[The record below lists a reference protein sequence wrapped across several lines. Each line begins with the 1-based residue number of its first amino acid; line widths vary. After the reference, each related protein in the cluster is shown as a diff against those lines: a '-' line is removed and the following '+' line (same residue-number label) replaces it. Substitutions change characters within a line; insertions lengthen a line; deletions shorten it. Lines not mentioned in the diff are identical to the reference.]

1 MRLKADEVEAQ
12 LRRRGLAALYFVS
25 GDEPLRRIEI
35 VAAIR
40 DAALAGGHAER
51 VVLYAEAGFDW
62 QALRHHLDSPSLF
75 SATRLIEL
83 RLGESGPGVQG
94 SKAIIACA
102 ERPPTG
108 DVVLITASG
117 LDAKARQSAW
127 YRALDKSGV
136 VIEVRPVSPA
146 MLPRWI
152 MERAQRL
159 GLTLEHEAAAF
170 LSERVENNSLA
181 ANQEIEKL
189 ALSAPGG
196 RIGLAELQGAI
207 ADNSRYDA
215 FDLVAAALA
224 GRLDQSLKVLRG
236 LRAEGA
242 EPVMILWAI
251 LRELRLACRLSWRSG
266 RGEALEALFAEHHI
280 WPARQGPLRDALKRH
295 TSTGLWALLLL
306 AGRAERG
313 IKGMGERHDP
323 WLALDEICMRLA
335 GRG

>member
-1 MRLKADEVEAQ
+1 
-12 LRRRGLAALYFVS
+12 
-25 GDEPLRRIEI
+25 
-35 VAAIR
+35 
-40 DAALAGGHAER
+40 
-51 VVLYAEAGFDW
+51 
-62 QALRHHLDSPSLF
+62 
-75 SATRLIEL
+75 
-83 RLGESGPGVQG
+83 
-94 SKAIIACA
+94 
-102 ERPPTG
+102 
-108 DVVLITASG
+108 
-117 LDAKARQSAW
+117 
-127 YRALDKSGV
+127 
-136 VIEVRPVSPA
+136 

-152 MERAQRL
+152 MERARRL

-170 LSERVENNSLA
+170 LSERVENNPLA

-189 ALSAPGG
+189 ALWSPGA

-236 LRAEGA
+236 LRAEA
-242 EPVMILWAI
+242 VEPVMILWAI

-266 RGEALEALFAEHHI
+266 RGEALEALFADHHI

-295 TSTGLWALLLL
+295 TTGGLWALLLL

-313 IKGMGERHDP
+313 IKGIGERHDP

-335 GRG
+335 GRGPLG